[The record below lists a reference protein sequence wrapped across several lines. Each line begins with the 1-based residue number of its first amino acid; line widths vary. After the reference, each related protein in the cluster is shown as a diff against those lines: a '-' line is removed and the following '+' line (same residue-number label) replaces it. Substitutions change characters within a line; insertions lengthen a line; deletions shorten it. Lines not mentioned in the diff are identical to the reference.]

1 MELELTTSGAYLKGE
16 KEELE
21 EVHSEAYYGK
31 FDDGRLGLSPSEI
44 THLLERELIDVGE
57 SFDEVYDYYSKHD
70 EEFSEKYAAYSDLR
84 ERGLIVK
91 TGFKFGAHFRVY
103 SRGVNPYKED
113 KGRKEHTKFIV
124 HAVRENKEMSFQ
136 EMSRAVRLA
145 SNIRADMMWAVV
157 DSEKDVTYYKV
168 EHTTP

>member
-1 MELELTTSGAYLKGE
+1 MDLQLTTSGAYLKGE
-16 KEELE
+16 EIDQ
-21 EVHSEAYYGK
+21 VHSESYYGK
-31 FDDGRLGLSPSEI
+31 IKDEKLVLAPVEA
-44 THLLERELIDVGE
+44 THLLERGLIEVE
-57 SFDEVYDYYSKHD
+57 KSFEECYDYFAEHD
-70 EEFSEKYAAYSDLR
+70 TEFEQKYAAYSDLR

-124 HAVRENKEMSFQ
+124 HAVRENEDMSFQ

-145 SNIRADMMWAVV
+145 NNIRAKMLWAVV
-157 DSEKDVTYYKV
+157 DSEKDLTYYEV
-168 EHTTP
+168 GHTSP

>member
-1 MELELTTSGAYLKGE
+1 MELELGESGAYLKGE
-16 KEELE
+16 EEELE

-31 FDDGRLGLSPSEI
+31 LKDESLVLSPSEAV
-44 THLLERELIDVGE
+44 HLLEREII
-57 SFDEVYDYYSKHD
+57 EVSQAFQEIYDFYVEKDSD
-70 EEFSEKYAAYSDLR
+70 FSQKYAAYSDLR

-103 SRGVNPYKED
+103 SRGVNPYKDE

-124 HAVRENKEMSFQ
+124 HAVRENEDMSFQ

-145 SNIRADMMWAVV
+145 NNIRADMMWAVV
-157 DSEKDVTYYKV
+157 DSEQDVTYYRV
-168 EHTTP
+168 EHRNP